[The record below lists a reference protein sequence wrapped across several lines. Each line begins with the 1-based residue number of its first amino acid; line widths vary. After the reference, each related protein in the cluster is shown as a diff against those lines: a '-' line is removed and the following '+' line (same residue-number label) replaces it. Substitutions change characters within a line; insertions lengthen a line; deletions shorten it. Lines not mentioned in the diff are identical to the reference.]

1 VRARERERESC
12 GYVFRGVRY
21 SLEKFERRVKKGFTL
36 RSNERSALPAVV
48 YAPSAERERERERER
63 GGERKMETESGILI
77 YLQ

>member
-48 YAPSAERERERERER
+48 YAPSAERERERER